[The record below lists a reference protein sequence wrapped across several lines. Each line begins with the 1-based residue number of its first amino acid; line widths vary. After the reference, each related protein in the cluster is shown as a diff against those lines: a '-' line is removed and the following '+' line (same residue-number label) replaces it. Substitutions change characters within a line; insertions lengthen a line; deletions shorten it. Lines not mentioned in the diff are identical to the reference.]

1 MKKLFI
7 ITLAVLFFAGAAYA
21 VEYDYSGMINTRGSW
36 INNSGSTSDDSED
49 YMYYDME
56 FDSTLNINPTDK
68 TLIRLNWEIHDENFN
83 ESPTDSQDKTGD
95 DQIAFKRA
103 WGKYTFDN
111 GMSTSFGLMTGGA
124 FGTAFGD
131 NSNGLYRVRLDGS
144 AGFGNWGVI
153 LEKRGEQGNNASGDW
168 DAEKDDS
175 DFYYAYLVTKA
186 GEVTLQFLGIYGYN
200 GDVTGGAIDGGYEF
214 EDPDN
219 KVMGG
224 IAAAMGTFGQFGFEA
239 EGVYQRIKFEWSEDA
254 GAGIPDTPGGE
265 DEADIYGLYG
275 NVWMTMDAVKIG
287 GMLAYGSWDK
297 DAGTG
302 FGFGEDFGPGF
313 WVMDWDAFGG
323 GTKYEYY
330 ASTLVA
336 LYVDYSV
343 NDALSLYGALEF
355 MSSNV
360 DDGEWDGATGTIGN
374 FGLTYKLADNVK
386 YQVGAAYGKY
396 KDGEW
401 IDDNGDEYDNPDAFG
416 RAYHK
421 ITVSF

>member
-7 ITLAVLFFAGAAYA
+7 VTLAVLFFAGAAYA

-56 FDSTLNINPTDK
+56 FDSTLNIRPSDK
-68 TLIRLNWEIHDENFN
+68 SLIRLNWEIHDENFD

-111 GMSTSFGLMTGGA
+111 GMSTTFGLMTGGA

-131 NSNGLYRVRLDGS
+131 NANGLYRVRLDGAAS
-144 AGFGNWGVI
+144 VGNWGVI
-153 LEKRGEQGNNASGDW
+153 LEKRKENGPNASGDW

-175 DFYYAYLVTKA
+175 DAYYAYFLTKA
-186 GEVTLQFLGIYGYN
+186 GDVNLQFLGIYSLN

-214 EDPDN
+214 EDPDQ
-219 KVMGG
+219 KVMGI
-224 IAAAMGTFGQFGFEA
+224 IAATNGVFGNFGFEGEA
-239 EGVYQRIKFEWSEDA
+239 TYRRIKFEWSEDA
-254 GAGIPDTPGGE
+254 GPPAIPDTPGGE
-265 DEADIYGLYG
+265 DEADVYGLYG
-275 NVWMTMDAVKIG
+275 NVWMNMDAMKIG
-287 GMLAYGSWDK
+287 LMAAYASYDD
-297 DAGTG
+297 DAGVG
-302 FGFGEDFGPGF
+302 YGMGEDFGPGY
-313 WVMDWDAFGG
+313 WVMDWDAFGSG
-323 GTKYEYY
+323 NAEYY
-330 ASTLVA
+330 AATLVA
-336 LYVDYSV
+336 IYADYSV
-343 NDALSLYGALEF
+343 NDALSLYGALEY
-355 MSSNV
+355 MSSNEE
-360 DDGEWDGATGTIGN
+360 DTEWDGATGMIGN

-386 YQVGAAYGKY
+386 YQIGAAYGKY

-401 IDDNGDEYDNPDAFG
+401 IDDDGDEYDNPDAFG
-416 RAYHK
+416 RAFHK